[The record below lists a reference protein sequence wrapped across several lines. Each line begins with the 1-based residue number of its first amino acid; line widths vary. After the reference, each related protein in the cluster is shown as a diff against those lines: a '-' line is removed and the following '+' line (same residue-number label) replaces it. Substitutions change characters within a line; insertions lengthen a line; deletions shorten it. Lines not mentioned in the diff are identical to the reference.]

1 MKFYGILLVL
11 KIAECKTS
19 NSVATIHGREPKCE
33 PVVLCCGGWHVPYPV
48 MTMKKSI
55 IWNNGLT
62 VTYVSV
68 CMCIYLLM
76 PPPKHW
82 KMEQEDMVSKQV
94 FLHYVS
100 YTNKLRKKVVS
111 MQAKENWSNIPTGG
125 WSWGRLIWL
134 AIIRYLLPSTKP
146 HQSTKC
152 LPSTCSHFHTMH
164 TRNYKTALHIS
175 GIFKKE
181 EFTFTIH
188 SLPYWCIC
196 KETPLPKHIIMKMYR
211 SHRNKHQPV
220 QTSTTEACM

>member
-1 MKFYGILLVL
+1 M
-11 KIAECKTS
+11 
-19 NSVATIHGREPKCE
+19 
-33 PVVLCCGGWHVPYPV
+33 PYPI
-48 MTMKKSI
+48 MTMKTTI

-68 CMCIYLLM
+68 CMCIYLPM

-100 YTNKLRKKVVS
+100 YTNTLRKKVAS
-111 MQAKENWSNIPTGG
+111 MQAKENWSNIPAGG
-125 WSWGRLIWL
+125 WSWGRQISL
-134 AIIRYLLPSTKP
+134 AIIHYLLPFIKP

-152 LPSTCSHFHTMH
+152 LPSPHSHFHNTH

-175 GIFKKE
+175 SIFKRE

-188 SLPYWCIC
+188 SLPHWCIC
-196 KETPLPKHIIMKMYR
+196 KETPLPKHSIMKMHR
-211 SHRNKHQPV
+211 SHGSKHQPV